1 VSRTQNHVEMLSTM
15 SNTVSPFSDSKM
27 ESKPAMNAQFLNN
40 GSLVH
45 VMNHVRFVYVEVD
58 FLFPMTQVYIYIYM
72 YIVMFLK

>member
-1 VSRTQNHVEMLSTM
+1 M

-27 ESKPAMNAQFLNN
+27 ESKPAMNAQFLNH

-45 VMNHVRFVYVEVD
+45 VMYHVRFVYVEVD
-58 FLFPMTQVYIYIYM
+58 FLFPMTQVYIYM